1 MARILVIDDEQS
13 IAELI
18 HDALIRYGH
27 SVKMAFNGQRG
38 LEMLSEGSFDLVV
51 TDVCMPDLNGAC
63 IVKHVRNSSR
73 PSTPVIGISG
83 TPWLLERVGY
93 DAVLAKP
100 FHLKSLIEMV
110 RRLTFESFSISS
122 EALSPPF
129 SVNSQAAS

>member
-18 HDALIRYGH
+18 HDALTRYGH
-27 SVKMAFNGQRG
+27 SVTMAFNGQQG
-38 LEMLSEGSFDLVV
+38 LEMLSEDSFDLVV
-51 TDVCMPDLNGAC
+51 TDVCMPDLNGAR
-63 IVKHVRNSSR
+63 IVTHVRNSSR

-83 TPWLLERVGY
+83 TPWLLDRVGC

-100 FHLKSLIEMV
+100 FHLKSLIETV
-110 RRLTFESFSISS
+110 RRCTLKNFSISS

-129 SVNSQAAS
+129 PVNSQAAS